1 VITVIKIFKGNIL
14 YSETPEKLT
23 VLENGYIVV
32 LLGRVKGVYQV
43 LPEEYE
49 GIEPEAE
56 TDGLIIPGFCDLHIH
71 APQWINRGLGYSME
85 LLPWLMKYT
94 FPAEERFGDA
104 SFARDAYGM
113 FVEELKR
120 SETTRACVFATV
132 HRDSTMLL
140 AELLRESG
148 LGAYVGKVNMDR
160 NSIPSLM
167 EQTDESLMETREIIG
182 WMNETDGDNP
192 LVRYILTP
200 RYVPCTTP
208 ELMRGL
214 AALAEEFGL
223 PVQSHLDEN
232 RSEIQLV
239 RELHP
244 ESRDFTSVYNDHG
257 LLPAGRTVMAHCI
270 HNTDEEIE
278 MAKEQ
283 DVMVAHCP
291 QSNANLSSGIM
302 PLRKYLDRG
311 IRAGLG
317 SDVAAGHSMNM
328 RDHIVAAIEMSKLCW
343 TLHPELR
350 ALSFSEAFHL
360 ATKGGGSFFGKVGSF
375 EEGYE
380 FDALII
386 EDGSVPPGT
395 NPGLEER
402 LERYIYTGSNSQI
415 AHKYVFGERVF

>member
-1 VITVIKIFKGNIL
+1 MLKIYKGNII
-14 YSETPEKLT
+14 YSVTPEQLT
-23 VLENGYIVV
+23 VLEDGYIVV
-32 LLGRVKGVYQV
+32 LGGLVKGVYRN
-43 LPEEYE
+43 LPSEYE
-49 GIEPEAE
+49 GIGLEAE
-56 TDGLIIPGFCDLHIH
+56 TDGLIIPGLCDMHIH
-71 APQWINRGLGYSME
+71 APQWMNRGLGYSME
-85 LLPWLMKYT
+85 LLPWLMRYT
-94 FPAEERFGDA
+94 FPAEERFGDSA
-104 SFARDAYGM
+104 FAREAYGM
-113 FVEELKR
+113 FVEDLKR

-132 HRDSTMLL
+132 HRESTMLL
-140 AELLRESG
+140 VELLRESG

-167 EQTDESLMETREIIG
+167 EATDVSLRETRSIIE
-182 WMNETDGDNP
+182 WMAETGRDNP

-200 RYVPCTTP
+200 RYVPCTTS

-214 AALAEEFGL
+214 AGISRELGI

-244 ESRDFTSVYNDHG
+244 ESRDFTSVYFDHG
-257 LLPAGRTVMAHCI
+257 LLPKGQTVMAHCI

-278 MAKEQ
+278 MVRDQ

-311 IRAGLG
+311 VRVGLG
-317 SDVAAGHSMNM
+317 SDVAAGHSLNM

-343 TLHPELR
+343 TLNPGLK

-386 EDGSVPPGT
+386 EDSPLLEGVGL
-395 NPGLEER
+395 GLEER
-402 LERYIYTGSNSQI
+402 LERYVYTGSNSQI
-415 AHKYVFGERVF
+415 ARKYVCGKRIF

>member
-1 VITVIKIFKGNIL
+1 MLKIYKGNII
-14 YSETPEKLT
+14 YSSTPEQLT
-23 VLENGYIVV
+23 VLEDGYIVV
-32 LLGRVKGVYQV
+32 LGGLVKGVHRT
-43 LPEEYE
+43 LPAEYE
-49 GIEPEAE
+49 GIGLEAE
-56 TDGLIIPGFCDLHIH
+56 TDGLIIPGLCDMHIH
-71 APQWINRGLGYSME
+71 APQWMNRGLGYSME
-85 LLPWLMKYT
+85 LLPWLMRYT
-94 FPAEERFGDA
+94 FPAEERFGDSA
-104 SFARDAYGM
+104 FAREAYGM
-113 FVEELKR
+113 FVEDLKR

-132 HRDSTMLL
+132 HRESTMLL
-140 AELLRESG
+140 VELLRESG

-167 EQTDESLMETREIIG
+167 EATDVSLRETRSIIE
-182 WMNETDGDNP
+182 WMAETGRDNP

-214 AALAEEFGL
+214 AGISRELGI

-244 ESRDFTSVYNDHG
+244 ESRDFTSVYFDHG
-257 LLPAGRTVMAHCI
+257 LLPKGQTVMAHCI

-278 MAKEQ
+278 MVRDQ

-302 PLRKYLDRG
+302 PLRKYIDRG
-311 IRAGLG
+311 VRVGLG
-317 SDVAAGHSMNM
+317 SDVAAGHSLNM

-343 TLHPELR
+343 TLNPELK
-350 ALSFSEAFHL
+350 ALSFSEAFYL

-386 EDGSVPPGT
+386 EDGPLLEGVGL
-395 NPGLEER
+395 GLEER
-402 LERYIYTGSNSQI
+402 LERYVYTGSNSQI
-415 AHKYVFGERVF
+415 ARKYVCGKRIF

>member
-1 VITVIKIFKGNIL
+1 MMIKIFKGNII

-32 LLGRVKGVYQV
+32 FAGRVKGVYSS

-49 GIEPEAE
+49 GIELEAE
-56 TDGLIIPGFCDLHIH
+56 TEGLIIPGFCDMHIH

-94 FPAEERFGDA
+94 FPAEERFRDA
-104 SFARDAYGM
+104 AFAREAYGM
-113 FVEELKR
+113 FVENLR
-120 SETTRACVFATV
+120 GSETTRACIFATV
-132 HRDSTMLL
+132 HRESTMVLV
-140 AELLRESG
+140 ELLRESS
-148 LGAYVGKVNMDR
+148 LGAYVGKINMDR

-167 EQTDESLMETREIIG
+167 EETDESLRETRAIIE
-182 WMNETDGDNP
+182 WMNETGSGHP
-192 LVRYILTP
+192 LVKYILTP
-200 RYVPCTTP
+200 RYVPCTTS

-214 AALAEEFGL
+214 AEIGSEFGL

-244 ESRDFTSVYNDHG
+244 ESRDFTSVYYDHG
-257 LLPAGRTVMAHCI
+257 LLPKGKTVMAHCI
-270 HNTDEEIE
+270 HNTDEEIG
-278 MAKEQ
+278 MVKEQ

-311 IRAGLG
+311 IRVGLG

-328 RDHIVAAIEMSKLCW
+328 RDHIAAAIEMSKLCW

-350 ALSFSEAFHL
+350 ALSFCEAFHM

-386 EDGSVPPGT
+386 EDAGFLTGLH
-395 NPGLEER
+395 PGLEER
-402 LERYIYTGSNSQI
+402 LERYVYTGSNSQI
-415 AHKYVFGERVF
+415 ARKYVSGKRIF

>member
-1 VITVIKIFKGNIL
+1 MLKIYKGNII
-14 YSETPEKLT
+14 YSETPEQLT
-23 VLENGYIVV
+23 VLEDGYIVV
-32 LLGRVKGVYQV
+32 FGGRVKGVHRT
-43 LPEEYE
+43 LPAEYE
-49 GIEPEAE
+49 GIGLEAE
-56 TDGLIIPGFCDLHIH
+56 TDGLIIPGLCDMHIH
-71 APQWINRGLGYSME
+71 APQWMNRGLGYSME
-85 LLPWLMKYT
+85 LLPWLMRYT
-94 FPAEERFGDA
+94 FPAEERFGDSA
-104 SFARDAYGM
+104 FARDAYGM
-113 FVEELKR
+113 FVEDLKR

-132 HRDSTMLL
+132 HRESTMLL
-140 AELLRESG
+140 VELLRESG

-167 EQTDESLMETREIIG
+167 EATDDSLRETRSIIE
-182 WMNETDGDNP
+182 WMAETGRDNP

-200 RYVPCTTP
+200 RYVPCTTS
-208 ELMRGL
+208 ELMSGL
-214 AALAEEFGL
+214 AGISRELGI

-244 ESRDFTSVYNDHG
+244 ESRDFTSVYFDHG
-257 LLPAGRTVMAHCI
+257 LLPKGQTVMAHCI

-278 MAKEQ
+278 MVREQ

-302 PLRKYLDRG
+302 PLRKYIDRG
-311 IRAGLG
+311 VRVGLG
-317 SDVAAGHSMNM
+317 SDVAAGHSLNM

-343 TLHPELR
+343 TLNPELK

-386 EDGSVPPGT
+386 EDSPLLEGVGL
-395 NPGLEER
+395 GLEER
-402 LERYIYTGSNSQI
+402 LERYVYTGSNSQI
-415 AHKYVFGERVF
+415 ARKYVYGKRIF